1 MQWGLIFP
9 PIGNQGNQQEEAV
22 QLLGVDVSA
31 RIIDFSAEVDIT
43 QVYYSQ
49 APTSREAVGK

>member
-49 APTSREAVGK
+49 ATTSREAVGK